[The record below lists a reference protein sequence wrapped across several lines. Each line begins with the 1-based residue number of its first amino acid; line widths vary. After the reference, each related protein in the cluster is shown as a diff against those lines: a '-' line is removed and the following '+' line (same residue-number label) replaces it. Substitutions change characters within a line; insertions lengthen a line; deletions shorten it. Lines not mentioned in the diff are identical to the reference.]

1 MNDTRRTLNE
11 LLVNLF
17 NNILAIEEANLQ
29 NQHVSLSMTE
39 VHILEAIVKSES
51 NMMSAVAKYLMITQG
66 TLTVSVSKLEKKG
79 YVERIKDESDRRI
92 VRLRIT
98 DKAKDVL
105 SVHDE
110 FHKQMIDKIVN
121 DLDIEEEQ
129 ELLKSLVKVSEFF
142 KESYGNGTPPSSGD
156 LKKWTT
162 R

>member
-39 VHILEAIVKSES
+39 VHILEAIEKSDS

-92 VRLRIT
+92 VRLKNT
-98 DKAKDVL
+98 EKANTVL
-105 SVHDE
+105 QVHND

-129 ELLKSLVKVSEFF
+129 ELLKSLYKVSQFF
-142 KESYGNGTPPSSGD
+142 KESYGN
-156 LKKWTT
+156 
-162 R
+162 

>member
-29 NQHVSLSMTE
+29 RQHVSLSMTE

-79 YVERIKDESDRRI
+79 YVERIKDESDRRN
-92 VRLRIT
+92 VRLMIT

-142 KESYGNGTPPSSGD
+142 KESYGN
-156 LKKWTT
+156 
-162 R
+162 